1 MAIPAM
7 LAAAG
12 RGLLSA
18 VPGMVKNIPG
28 AVKRNPIK
36 SGVGAGFGGLL
47 GYEMLR
53 PDDPQQEVRT
63 GGEGVGLM
71 VPEVRGRSTIPD
83 NWQPTMESRVDYLQ
97 KNRERDLKR
106 LRTVLLRGS
115 ILKAH
120 NPRAKDNYTK
130 GALDYLKAD
139 ALSRNDIQHAKILEG
154 IANKDGSLP
163 DDAKIIYDRM
173 IRSGAD
179 PDFAGKVSGNQLDI
193 ERTQAQAAA
202 DYQRSQPKL
211 SDMMTKEAIMLS
223 QLKSAYDAGDQQ
235 NAINQLAY
243 FIKGG
248 VVKIPEI
255 YSGFEVKSDADLQTI
270 AANMLQGLDG
280 SAVMTDDEI
289 IIKD

>member
-18 VPGMVKNIPG
+18 IPG
-28 AVKRNPIK
+28 VVKRNPIK

-97 KNRERDLKR
+97 KNRDRDLKR
-106 LRTVLLRGS
+106 LQTVLLRSS

-139 ALSRNDIQHAKILEG
+139 ALSRNDIQQAKILEG

-179 PDFAGKVSGNQLDI
+179 PDFAGKVSGNQLAI

-223 QLKSAYDAGDQQ
+223 QLKSAYDTGNQQ

>member
-18 VPGMVKNIPG
+18 IPG
-28 AVKRNPIK
+28 VVKRNPIK

-47 GYEMLR
+47 GYEMMR
-53 PDDPQQEVRT
+53 PDEPQQEVRT
-63 GGEGVGLM
+63 GGEGLGLM

-83 NWQPTMESRVDYLQ
+83 NWQPTMQSRVDYLQ
-97 KNRERDLKR
+97 KNRDRDLKR
-106 LRTVLLRGS
+106 LQTVLLRQS

-120 NPRAKDNYTK
+120 NPRAKDNYSK
-130 GALDYLKAD
+130 GALEYLKAD
-139 ALSRNDIQHAKILEG
+139 AISRNDIQQAKILEG

-179 PDFAGKVSGNQLDI
+179 PDFAAKVSGNQLAI
-193 ERTQAQAAA
+193 ERTQAEAAA

-211 SDMMTKEAIMLS
+211 SDMMTKEAIMVS

-235 NAINQLAY
+235 NAINNLAFY
-243 FIKGG
+243 IKTG
-248 VVKIPEI
+248 VIKVPPEYI
-255 YSGFEVKSDADLQTI
+255 GFQVKSDADLQVM

-280 SAVMTDDEI
+280 SAIMTDDEI

>member
-18 VPGMVKNIPG
+18 VPGV
-28 AVKRNPIK
+28 VKRNPIK

-47 GYEMLR
+47 GYEMMR
-53 PDDPQQEVRT
+53 PDEPEQEVRT
-63 GGEGVGLM
+63 GGEGIGLM

-83 NWQPTMESRVDYLQ
+83 NWQPTMQSRVDYLQ
-97 KNRERDLKR
+97 KNRDRDLKR
-106 LRTVLLRGS
+106 LQTVLLRQS

-120 NPRAKDNYTK
+120 NPRAKDNYSK
-130 GALDYLKAD
+130 GALEYLKAD
-139 ALSRNDIQHAKILEG
+139 AISRNDIQQAKILEG

-179 PDFAGKVSGNQLDI
+179 PDFAAKVSGNQLAI
-193 ERTQAQAAA
+193 EKTQAQAAA

-211 SDMMTKEAIMLS
+211 SDMMTKEAIMVS
-223 QLKSAYDAGDQQ
+223 QLKSAYDAGDRQ
-235 NAINQLAY
+235 NAINQLA
-243 FIKGG
+243 FAIKTGLIN
-248 VVKIPEI
+248 VPEI
-255 YSGFEVKSDADLQTI
+255 YSGFEVKSDADLQVM

>member
-18 VPGMVKNIPG
+18 MPGVVKKYPRSS
-28 AVKRNPIK
+28 A
-36 SGVGAGFGGLL
+36 VGAGIGGLL
-47 GYEMLR
+47 GYEMMR
-53 PDDPQQEVRT
+53 PNEPQQEVRT
-63 GGEGVGLM
+63 GGEGLGLM

-83 NWQPTMESRVDYLQ
+83 NWQPTMQSRVDYLQ
-97 KNRERDLKR
+97 KNRDRDLKR
-106 LRTVLLRGS
+106 LQTVLLRQS

-120 NPRAKDNYTK
+120 NPRAKDNYSK
-130 GALDYLKAD
+130 GALEYLKAD
-139 ALSRNDIQHAKILEG
+139 AISRNDIQQAKILEG

-179 PDFAGKVSGNQLDI
+179 PDFAAKVSGNQLAI
-193 ERTQAQAAA
+193 ERTQAEAAA

-211 SDMMTKEAIMLS
+211 SDMMTKEAIMVS

-235 NAINQLAY
+235 NAINNLAFY
-243 FIKGG
+243 IKTG
-248 VVKIPEI
+248 VIKVPPEYI
-255 YSGFEVKSDADLQTI
+255 GFQVKSDADLQVM

-280 SAVMTDDEI
+280 SAIMTDDEI

>member
-18 VPGMVKNIPG
+18 VPGV
-28 AVKRNPIK
+28 VKRNPIK

-47 GYEMLR
+47 GYEMMR
-53 PDDPQQEVRT
+53 PDEPEQEVRT
-63 GGEGVGLM
+63 GGEGIGLM

-83 NWQPTMESRVDYLQ
+83 NWQPTMQSRVDYLQ
-97 KNRERDLKR
+97 KNRDRDLKR
-106 LRTVLLRGS
+106 LQTVLLRQS

-120 NPRAKDNYTK
+120 NPRAKDNYSK
-130 GALDYLKAD
+130 GALEYLKAD
-139 ALSRNDIQHAKILEG
+139 AISRNDIQQAKILEG

-179 PDFAGKVSGNQLDI
+179 PDFAAKVSGNQLAI
-193 ERTQAQAAA
+193 EKTQAQAAA

-211 SDMMTKEAIMLS
+211 SDMMTKEAIMVS
-223 QLKSAYDAGDQQ
+223 QLKSAYDAGDRQ
-235 NAINQLAY
+235 NAINQLA
-243 FIKGG
+243 FAIKTGLID
-248 VVKIPEI
+248 VPEI
-255 YSGFEVKSDADLQTI
+255 YSGFEVKSDADLQVM

>member
-18 VPGMVKNIPG
+18 VPGV
-28 AVKRNPIK
+28 VKRNPIK

-47 GYEMLR
+47 GYEMMR
-53 PDDPQQEVRT
+53 PDEPQQEVRT
-63 GGEGVGLM
+63 GGEGIGLM

-97 KNRERDLKR
+97 KNRDRDLKR
-106 LRTVLLRGS
+106 LQTVLLRSS

-120 NPRAKDNYTK
+120 NPRAKDNYSK
-130 GALDYLKAD
+130 GALEYLKAD
-139 ALSRNDIQHAKILEG
+139 AISRNDIQQAKILEG

-179 PDFAGKVSGNQLDI
+179 PDFAAKVSGNQLAI
-193 ERTQAQAAA
+193 ERTQAEAAA

-211 SDMMTKEAIMLS
+211 SDMMTKEAIMVS
-223 QLKSAYDAGDQQ
+223 QLKSAYDAGDRQ
-235 NAINQLAY
+235 NAINQLA
-243 FIKGG
+243 FAIKTGLID
-248 VVKIPEI
+248 VPEI
-255 YSGFEVKSDADLQTI
+255 YSGFEVKSDADLQVM